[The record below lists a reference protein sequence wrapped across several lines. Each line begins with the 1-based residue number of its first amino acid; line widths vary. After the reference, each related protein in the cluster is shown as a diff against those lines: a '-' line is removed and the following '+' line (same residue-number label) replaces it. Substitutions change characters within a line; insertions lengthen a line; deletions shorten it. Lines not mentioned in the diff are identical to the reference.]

1 MRTVDNLLVPASHVV
16 ALLRVSKKA
25 DAPAMLRR
33 RFKIEPASITPRGA
47 FYAPEALQAALAIRQ
62 AELDREEFRRRRAA
76 DREAE
81 LALARARPAQ
91 AAPEPAQATLPLAD
105 HQPPLLQ
112 LLDRIATRLE
122 QLDALDRKMDQLL
135 AYWK

>member
-76 DREAE
+76 DRAAE
-81 LALARARPAQ
+81 LDLARARTAQ
-91 AAPEPAQATLPLAD
+91 AAPEPAQADLPLTD
-105 HQPPLLQ
+105 PQPPLLQ
-112 LLDRIATRLE
+112 LLARL
-122 QLDALDRKMDQLL
+122 DHLDRKMDQLL